1 MKRANGTGT
10 IIKRND
16 KKRRKPYSVYLDGG
30 HDPDTLRRIRVF
42 LGSFE
47 KHSDAQDFLEKYR
60 HGLVKKKDKT
70 ITLRD
75 IWKLY
80 REDKKALTGHFSA
93 NYDSDWKLYI
103 APKLAGMDIA
113 AVKTMHMQNVINT
126 CKSSHVQ
133 RALKAIFKGLFAYA
147 VSNDLAERD
156 YAQALKVQTVENSK
170 LHKPFTTEEMRW
182 LWQNSDKDPFR
193 LFLIQ
198 TYIGARKTELA
209 AIRLED
215 VHLADRY
222 MVGGEKT
229 AAGKNRTI
237 PLAKCIM
244 PFIRHFYT
252 ISKLAGYPYL
262 VMPDM
267 GRNLYQLKG
276 TINMD
281 KLYRKYF
288 PGHATHD
295 ARHTFVTMA
304 DNYGIQETLVKKVVG
319 HKGNDVTTNVYNH
332 KTLAQLLDVVD
343 SLPFGPEMYVDPME
357 KEEQTKT
364 G

>member
-1 MKRANGTGT
+1 MRRANGTGT
-10 IIKRND
+10 IMKRND
-16 KKRRKPYSVYLDGG
+16 KQRRRPYSVYLDGG
-30 HDPDTLRRIRVF
+30 HDPDTLRRIRIF

-47 KHSDAQDFLEKYR
+47 KRSEAQDFLEKYR
-60 HGLVKKKDKT
+60 HGLVKKKEKT
-70 ITLRD
+70 VTLRD

-103 APKLAGMDIA
+103 APKLACMDITTI
-113 AVKTMHMQNVINT
+113 KTMHMQNAINT
-126 CKSSHVQ
+126 CESAGVQ
-133 RALKAIFKGLFAYA
+133 RTLKAIFKGLFAYA
-147 VSNDLAERD
+147 MANDLADRD
-156 YAQALKVQTVENSK
+156 YAQALKVQTREGST

-182 LWQNSDKDPFR
+182 LWKNSDKEPFM

-209 AIRLED
+209 AIKLED
-215 VHLADRY
+215 VHLAERY

-229 AAGKNRTI
+229 AAGRNRTI

-252 ISKLAGYPYL
+252 ISRFAGFPYL
-262 VMPDM
+262 VMPDKAR
-267 GRNLYQLKG
+267 GLYQIKG
-276 TINMD
+276 LIHMD
-281 KLYRKYF
+281 TLYRKNL

-304 DNYGIQETLVKKVVG
+304 DNYGIPETLVKKIVG
-319 HKGNDVTTNVYNH
+319 HKGHNITADVYNH

-343 SLPFGPEMYVDPME
+343 SLPYGPEMFVDPME
-357 KEEQTKT
+357 KKEEIKT